1 MAILFNMGCSRLI
14 SDLKL
19 YMIRALQHMLQSF
32 FCILRP
38 IFASYRA
45 MCGHM
50 KYPDYKNNG
59 KIKWNFTKF
68 VIGRDGEIVGGFEP
82 TADSSLVRDLVL
94 KTL

>member
-19 YMIRALQHMLQSF
+19 YMIRALQHMLRSF
-32 FCILRP
+32 
-38 IFASYRA
+38 FASYRA

-68 VIGRDGEIVGGFEP
+68 VIGRDGEIVGRFEP